1 MITICD
7 KRIKRLDR
15 WKRKCPKCGT
25 TIHFSLRSSR
35 LGAMG
40 SARCGEHL
48 ESSRIFDAGELREGR
63 VRFCDWAGYAIR
75 MWDGSVRFM
84 EKNGR
89 YLSED

>member
-35 LGAMG
+35 LGASG
-40 SARCGEHL
+40 PARCGEHL